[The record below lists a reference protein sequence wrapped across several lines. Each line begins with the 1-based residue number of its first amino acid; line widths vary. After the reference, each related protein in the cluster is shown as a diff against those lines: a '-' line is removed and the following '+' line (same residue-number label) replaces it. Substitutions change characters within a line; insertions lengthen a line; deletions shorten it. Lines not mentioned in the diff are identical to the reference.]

1 MLNTLEACL
10 KAVDEILLGKDRQVR
25 LALACLLARGHLL
38 IEDLPGMGK
47 TTLSHALAR
56 VLGLSFQR
64 IQFTSDL
71 LPGDILGTSVFDK
84 DSGQF
89 VFHPGPIFAELV
101 LADEI
106 NRATPKS
113 QSALLEAMEEGQV
126 TIEGATRPLPEPFFV
141 IATQNPASQ
150 GGTFSLPESQLDRF
164 LMRLSLGYPGRAA
177 ERSLLLGE
185 ARRDL
190 LPRLEP
196 LLDHAALAA
205 FQAEVPKVRASD
217 ALAATPIEVDRQ
229 QAIRTALQQQP
240 EYLQRLIGSRQADLN
255 LVLAKNQRLWD
266 VSLVGGASQIRD
278 RYSEGGGDN
287 SRSWDSYA
295 GVQVEIPIG
304 DLSRRQAEVRAQ
316 VDVENQKILIED
328 ARQTLEQ
335 NVIDAVRDLGT
346 RWRQYQIAQR
356 ATALSR
362 RKLEIER
369 EKLRVGRSSNF
380 QVLSFETDLRNV
392 ENTQLNA
399 LISFLN
405 AQTQLDLI
413 VGMTLDSWEI
423 SLNDH

>member
-205 FQAEVPKVRASD
+205 FQAEVPKVRATD
-217 ALAATPIEVDRQ
+217 ALVDYVLRLVEATRTQPAFALGLSPRGSLALLAAARAWALLAGRDYVIPEDV
-229 QAIRTALQQQP
+229 QAVLPAVAGH
-240 EYLQRLIGSRQADLN
+240 RLRDQADPTGHG
-255 LVLAKNQRLWD
+255 
-266 VSLVGGASQIRD
+266 GGAL
-278 RYSEGGGDN
+278 
-287 SRSWDSYA
+287 
-295 GVQVEIPIG
+295 VQW
-304 DLSRRQAEVRAQ
+304 LLREVP
-316 VDVENQKILIED
+316 
-328 ARQTLEQ
+328 
-335 NVIDAVRDLGT
+335 
-346 RWRQYQIAQR
+346 
-356 ATALSR
+356 AL
-362 RKLEIER
+362 
-369 EKLRVGRSSNF
+369 
-380 QVLSFETDLRNV
+380 
-392 ENTQLNA
+392 
-399 LISFLN
+399 
-405 AQTQLDLI
+405 
-413 VGMTLDSWEI
+413 
-423 SLNDH
+423 

>member
-126 TIEGATRPLPEPFFV
+126 TIEGAIRPLPEPFFV

-217 ALAATPIEVDRQ
+217 ALVDYVLRLVEATRTQPAFALGLSPRGSLALLAAARAWALLAGRDYVIPEDV
-229 QAIRTALQQQP
+229 QAVLPAVAGH
-240 EYLQRLIGSRQADLN
+240 RLRDQADPTGHG
-255 LVLAKNQRLWD
+255 
-266 VSLVGGASQIRD
+266 GGAL
-278 RYSEGGGDN
+278 
-287 SRSWDSYA
+287 
-295 GVQVEIPIG
+295 VQW
-304 DLSRRQAEVRAQ
+304 LLREVP
-316 VDVENQKILIED
+316 
-328 ARQTLEQ
+328 
-335 NVIDAVRDLGT
+335 
-346 RWRQYQIAQR
+346 
-356 ATALSR
+356 AL
-362 RKLEIER
+362 
-369 EKLRVGRSSNF
+369 
-380 QVLSFETDLRNV
+380 
-392 ENTQLNA
+392 
-399 LISFLN
+399 
-405 AQTQLDLI
+405 
-413 VGMTLDSWEI
+413 
-423 SLNDH
+423 

>member
-150 GGTFSLPESQLDRF
+150 GGAFSLPESQLDRF

-217 ALAATPIEVDRQ
+217 ALVDYVLRLVEATRTQPAFALGLSPRGSLALLAAARAWALLAGRDYVIPEDV
-229 QAIRTALQQQP
+229 QAVLPAVAGH
-240 EYLQRLIGSRQADLN
+240 RLRDQADPTGHG
-255 LVLAKNQRLWD
+255 
-266 VSLVGGASQIRD
+266 GGAL
-278 RYSEGGGDN
+278 
-287 SRSWDSYA
+287 
-295 GVQVEIPIG
+295 VQW
-304 DLSRRQAEVRAQ
+304 LLREVP
-316 VDVENQKILIED
+316 
-328 ARQTLEQ
+328 
-335 NVIDAVRDLGT
+335 
-346 RWRQYQIAQR
+346 
-356 ATALSR
+356 AL
-362 RKLEIER
+362 
-369 EKLRVGRSSNF
+369 
-380 QVLSFETDLRNV
+380 
-392 ENTQLNA
+392 
-399 LISFLN
+399 
-405 AQTQLDLI
+405 
-413 VGMTLDSWEI
+413 
-423 SLNDH
+423 

>member
-185 ARRDL
+185 AQRDL

-217 ALAATPIEVDRQ
+217 ALVDYVLRLVDATRTQPAFALGLSPRGSLALLAAARAWALLAGRDYVIPEDV
-229 QAIRTALQQQP
+229 QAVLPAVAGH
-240 EYLQRLIGSRQADLN
+240 RLRDQADPTGHG
-255 LVLAKNQRLWD
+255 
-266 VSLVGGASQIRD
+266 GGAL
-278 RYSEGGGDN
+278 
-287 SRSWDSYA
+287 
-295 GVQVEIPIG
+295 VQW
-304 DLSRRQAEVRAQ
+304 LLREVP
-316 VDVENQKILIED
+316 
-328 ARQTLEQ
+328 
-335 NVIDAVRDLGT
+335 
-346 RWRQYQIAQR
+346 
-356 ATALSR
+356 AL
-362 RKLEIER
+362 
-369 EKLRVGRSSNF
+369 
-380 QVLSFETDLRNV
+380 
-392 ENTQLNA
+392 
-399 LISFLN
+399 
-405 AQTQLDLI
+405 
-413 VGMTLDSWEI
+413 
-423 SLNDH
+423 

>member
-217 ALAATPIEVDRQ
+217 ALVDYVLRLVEATRTQPAFALGLSPRGSLALLAAARAWALLAGRDYVIPEDV
-229 QAIRTALQQQP
+229 QAVLPAVAGH
-240 EYLQRLIGSRQADLN
+240 RLRDQADPTG
-255 LVLAKNQRLWD
+255 RG
-266 VSLVGGASQIRD
+266 GGAL
-278 RYSEGGGDN
+278 
-287 SRSWDSYA
+287 
-295 GVQVEIPIG
+295 VQW
-304 DLSRRQAEVRAQ
+304 LLREVP
-316 VDVENQKILIED
+316 
-328 ARQTLEQ
+328 
-335 NVIDAVRDLGT
+335 
-346 RWRQYQIAQR
+346 
-356 ATALSR
+356 AL
-362 RKLEIER
+362 
-369 EKLRVGRSSNF
+369 
-380 QVLSFETDLRNV
+380 
-392 ENTQLNA
+392 
-399 LISFLN
+399 
-405 AQTQLDLI
+405 
-413 VGMTLDSWEI
+413 
-423 SLNDH
+423 